1 MVTHHERF
9 NLIFLFFDNRN
20 EKVDVFCK
28 IFRQCVSHK
37 KGNVS
42 QCLLFLFQRIVS
54 EQNIR
59 IEKSNV
65 LVHFIIVQSRE
76 FTVFR
81 IFLLFLKVKAILSNP
96 SEKNSPF
103 ERGKMFR
110 WQKQQDL
117 TNRSCSCKYDWRK
130 ASDVCHWKVA
140 KTSFNHIKSLPLPL
154 WRSEKSWMNCELFE
168 EWVREQDEKFKNDDR
183 KVAPGI
189 CT

>member
-1 MVTHHERF
+1 MRRSM
-9 NLIFLFFDNRN
+9 FFA
-20 EKVDVFCK
+20 KFSIS

-65 LVHFIIVQSRE
+65 LVHFVIAQSRE

-81 IFLLFLKVKAILSNP
+81 IFLLYLKVKAMMLLNQWLPHWRKPYYPQFYQTTILETHSMLMNLGCFI
-96 SEKNSPF
+96 KPF
-103 ERGKMFR
+103 RKKTLHLNRGKMFR
-110 WQKQQDL
+110 WQKQQDS

-130 ASDVCHWKVA
+130 ASSVCHWKVA
-140 KTSFNHIKSLPLPL
+140 KTT
-154 WRSEKSWMNCELFE
+154 LF
-168 EWVREQDEKFKNDDR
+168 
-183 KVAPGI
+183 
-189 CT
+189 